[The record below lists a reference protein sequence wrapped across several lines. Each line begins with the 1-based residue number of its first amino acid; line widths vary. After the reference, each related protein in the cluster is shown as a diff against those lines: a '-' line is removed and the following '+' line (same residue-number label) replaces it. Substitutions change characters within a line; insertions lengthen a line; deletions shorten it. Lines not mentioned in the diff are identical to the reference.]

1 MNGAIKTENT
11 LQLLNVAWQHSEA
24 VIKRLF
30 QTTEQLNIAIAQY
43 DATAPYHINLIEEL
57 HVDENA
63 HSRILTKLLQFKDN
77 NGKFEILQ
85 SFFDFINESHLIESF
100 DVKIKKPVITQE
112 KERIDI
118 WIRDTDYAIILE
130 NKIYGAIDQDS
141 QIANYIIKT
150 KKGDDYKPEQ
160 IYVIYMPS
168 HPYEPDE
175 RTWGHSKDVK
185 SEFAT
190 RFGIVS
196 FSEDILS
203 WLKKKV
209 LPNIRFRDS
218 SLYCAVEQY
227 IDYLERLYGL
237 NKHQNQRNMELK
249 DIITKQLE
257 LENVSSVKDRI
268 EKLET
273 ACRDIDD
280 LRNQINEMI
289 FAEKRAFYANKWNE
303 DFTLPASGRFSMD
316 TDASGGRL
324 GFGVTFQCDG
334 KPTDLHI
341 GYDRYEG
348 KLYCQIEFSNK
359 LPPSDRNIANA
370 SWLPVVKG
378 ILLKPDT
385 DKYCMW
391 EYFKSY
397 EFEAVYQ
404 RFTEV
409 VEKLDKMATN

>member
-1 MNGAIKTENT
+1 MNSPFKTDYT
-11 LQLLNVAWQHSEA
+11 IQLLNVARQHSEA

-30 QTTEQLNIAIAQY
+30 QTIEQLNIAIAHHNT
-43 DATAPYHINLIEEL
+43 TAPYHINLIEEL

-77 NGKFEILQ
+77 SGKFEILQ
-85 SFFDFINESHLIESF
+85 SFFDFINESQLIKSF

-150 KKGDDYKPEQ
+150 NKGNNYQPEQ

-168 HPYEPDE
+168 FPYEPDE
-175 RTWGHSKDVK
+175 RTWGHDKDVK

-190 RFGIVS
+190 RFGIAS

-203 WLKKKV
+203 WLKTKV
-209 LPNIRFRDS
+209 LPNIRLKDK

-249 DIITKQLE
+249 EIITKQLE
-257 LENVSSVKDRI
+257 LEKISSIKERI

-273 ACRDIDD
+273 ASRDIDD
-280 LRNQINEMI
+280 LKNQIIEMLL
-289 FAEKRAFYANKWNE
+289 AEKRIFYANKWNHE
-303 DFTLPASGRFSMD
+303 FTLPDSGRFSMN
-316 TDASGGRL
+316 TDASGERL

-334 KPTDLHI
+334 KPTDLFI
-341 GYDRYEG
+341 GYNGR
-348 KLYCQIEFSNK
+348 LYCQIEYSNK
-359 LPPSDRNIANA
+359 LPLAERNIANA
-370 SWLPVVKG
+370 SWQPVVKD
-378 ILLKPDT
+378 ILPRPSND
-385 DKYCMW
+385 CMW
-391 EYFKSY
+391 EYFNKY

-409 VEKLDKMATN
+409 VERINKMAID